1 MGADDMMDVGPYDD
15 ELEFAESARLS
26 LIQAAKDLLEHGP
39 LTPPERELLGSVVRI
54 FGAEGRNG

>member
-1 MGADDMMDVGPYDD
+1 MADDVTYDD
-15 ELEFAESARLS
+15 QLEFAESARLS

-54 FGAEGRNG
+54 FGSEGRNG